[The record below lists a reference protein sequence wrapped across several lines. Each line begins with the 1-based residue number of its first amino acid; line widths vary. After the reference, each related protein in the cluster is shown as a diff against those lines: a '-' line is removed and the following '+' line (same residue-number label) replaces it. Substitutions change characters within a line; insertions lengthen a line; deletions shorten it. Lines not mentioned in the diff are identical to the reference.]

1 MKALKTVVYLLN
13 RISSKT
19 VSKTPFELWTR
30 RKSSLEH
37 PHFWG
42 CPTEARIYN
51 PPEKKLDFRTISGYI
66 IGYPE
71 KFKEYRFYCPIH
83 SMRIIKNG
91 NARFIENSEIR
102 RSDKSQN
109 MVIQKVRV

>member
-1 MKALKTVVYLLN
+1 MKSLKTVVYLLN
-13 RISSKT
+13 RISSNT

-37 PHFWG
+37 LHFWG

-66 IGYPE
+66 IGYP
-71 KFKEYRFYCPIH
+71 
-83 SMRIIKNG
+83 KN
-91 NARFIENSEIR
+91 S
-102 RSDKSQN
+102 KSTGFT
-109 MVIQKVRV
+109 VLSIV